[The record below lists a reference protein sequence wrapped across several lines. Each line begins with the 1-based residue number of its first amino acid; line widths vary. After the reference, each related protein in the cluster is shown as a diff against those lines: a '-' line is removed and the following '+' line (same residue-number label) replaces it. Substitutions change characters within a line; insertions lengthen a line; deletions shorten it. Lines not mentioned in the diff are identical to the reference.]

1 MPSFSTRRFVP
12 FSPRQM
18 YDLVADVERYPQFLP
33 LCEGLVVRSRTTA
46 PHGEVLTADMSVG
59 YKQFRETFTTRVAL
73 HPGEPRILV
82 EYIDGPFK
90 RLENRWG
97 FLPAPG
103 GSDVDFYIDYEFR
116 SVVLGLLVGAMFDA
130 AFRKFAEAFEARA
143 HVVYG
148 VERPSLSA

>member
-1 MPSFSTRRFVP
+1 
-12 FSPRQM
+12 
-18 YDLVADVERYPQFLP
+18 
-33 LCEGLVVRSRTTA
+33 VRSRTPA
-46 PHGEVLTADMSVG
+46 PHGQILTADMSVG

-73 HPGEPRILV
+73 HPAEPRILV

-116 SVVLGLLVGAMFDA
+116 SVMLGLLVGAMFDA

-143 HVVYG
+143 RVVYG